1 MGGWRPRCSSAELHA
16 INLESLRQ
24 AAPMA
29 TSKEL
34 SMTEPLLIPCP
45 HCNGLN
51 RIPGDRLG

>member
-1 MGGWRPRCSSAELHA
+1 
-16 INLESLRQ
+16 
-24 AAPMA
+24 MA

-51 RIPGDRLG
+51 RIPGDRLGEHPKSWRCKNEE